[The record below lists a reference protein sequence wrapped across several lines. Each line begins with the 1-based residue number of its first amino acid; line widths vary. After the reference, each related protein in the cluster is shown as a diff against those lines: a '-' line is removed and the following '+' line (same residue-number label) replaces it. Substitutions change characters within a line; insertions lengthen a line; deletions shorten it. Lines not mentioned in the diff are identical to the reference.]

1 MDRARRDDLRAW
13 LVAVADGDRAAFDPL
28 FTALWPVVTRYCDRL
43 LGDLAA
49 AEDTAQDALT
59 RVFTRAA
66 DYDRE
71 RDALTWVLA
80 IATWQVRTSR
90 RWRQRRGEVA
100 LAAAPEPS
108 GDATSDVVDRDLIT
122 AAVAALGELG
132 DTDAATIAAAIL
144 DDDTARAGIA
154 PATFRKRLER
164 ALDRLRA
171 IWRSRHGEI

>member
-1 MDRARRDDLRAW
+1 M
-13 LVAVADGDRAAFDPL
+13 
-28 FTALWPVVTRYCDRL
+28 
-43 LGDLAA
+43 
-49 AEDTAQDALT
+49 
-59 RVFTRAA
+59 
-66 DYDRE
+66 
-71 RDALTWVLA
+71 LA

>member
-1 MDRARRDDLRAW
+1 VDRAARLELRGW

-28 FTALWPVVTRYCDRL
+28 FTALWPVVTAYCERL
-43 LGDLAA
+43 LGDRAA

-59 RVFTRAA
+59 RVFTRAGE
-66 DYDRE
+66 YDAE

-80 IATWQVRTSR
+80 IATWQVRTTR

-100 LAAAPEPS
+100 LAAAPEPTT
-108 GDATSDVVDRDLIT
+108 DARGAAIDRDLIA
-122 AAVAALGELG
+122 AAVAAVGELAP
-132 DTDAATIAAAIL
+132 TDAATITAAIL
-144 DDDTARAGIA
+144 DDDEARAGLA

-164 ALDRLRA
+164 SLGRLRS

>member
-1 MDRARRDDLRAW
+1 MDRARREELRAW

-28 FTALWPVVTRYCDRL
+28 FTALWPVVSRYCERM
-43 LGDLAA
+43 LGDRAHGEDAA
-49 AEDTAQDALT
+49 QETLT
-59 RVFTRAA
+59 RVFTRAGEF
-66 DYDRE
+66 DRE

-80 IATWQVRTSR
+80 IATWQVRTTR
-90 RWRQRRGEVA
+90 RWRQRKGEVGLA
-100 LAAAPEPS
+100 EVAEPSADAAA
-108 GDATSDVVDRDLIT
+108 ATVERDLIT
-122 AAVAALGELG
+122 AAVGAIDELA
-132 DTDAATIAAAIL
+132 DADAATIAAAIL